1 MELFWMQE
9 KQTQAAK
16 QFKYL
21 WIAAIIILLD
31 QLVKIIVKLTL
42 PLYQSKSVI
51 GDLFLLT
58 HVQNTGA
65 AFSLSLGNPG
75 LNRVFFIIMT
85 IVALCFVVYLIY
97 RSVTNLQRIG
107 LSLII
112 GGAIGNLIDRVL
124 FGYVT
129 DYLDMDFPD
138 FIMQRWPVFNVADS
152 SIVIAMGLL
161 ILDMIIHK
169 ESDAVQKPME
179 EKISSDLIE

>member
-1 MELFWMQE
+1 MQE
-9 KQTQAAK
+9 KNTVAAK

-21 WIAAIIILLD
+21 WITAVVILLD
-31 QLVKIIVKLTL
+31 QFIKIVVKLTL
-42 PLYQSKSVI
+42 PLYQSKVVL
-51 GDLFLLT
+51 GDLILLT

-65 AFSLSLGNPG
+65 AFSISLGSPAI
-75 LNRVFFIIMT
+75 NRIFFVGMT
-85 IVALCFVVYLIY
+85 IIAIAFVIYLIY
-97 RSVTNLQRIG
+97 RSTTKLQQIG

-129 DYLDMDFPD
+129 DFMDVDFPD

-161 ILDMIIHK
+161 ILDMIINK
-169 ESDAVQKPME
+169 EASNEPN
-179 EKISSDLIE
+179 KIDDKINSV